1 MISIVDIDQFIE
13 NNNILPVT
21 NISMYDNNGDYTED
35 GLFSEKIFGDLNTNS
50 RKVKYGYIDLG
61 LFILNPLILSM
72 LMKTDQ
78 KIKEII
84 RMETSYT
91 LDEEG
96 ILIKDKENGR
106 TGISFL
112 KEILENGTLNL
123 RPYNDKREKVNEY
136 VKENM
141 EKMWIDKWLVIPPYY
156 RENIESDD
164 FRTID
169 DLNNYYTSLIK
180 LSGEKIKNDM
190 TAWSLQK
197 IVLDIYDYIKS
208 KLSKKEGYIRGNL
221 MGKRV
226 DFSGRA
232 VIINNYNLK
241 LHEAGIPYEMLVK
254 LFEPFIIHEMMN
266 DETFKQYNNLEL
278 KRILDKVY
286 NKTMDNNN
294 IRSIVKKVI
303 QDKIVL
309 LKRDPALHRGSVQ
322 AFKPIIAQQNAIEIH
337 PAVVGPFN
345 ADFDGDSISGTK
357 VKLEI
362 KKDNKTIIINKNIN
376 ELHDL
381 KL

>member
-156 RENIESDD
+156 RENMESDD
-164 FRTID
+164 FRAID

-208 KLSKKEGYIRGNL
+208 KVSKKEGYIRGNL

-376 ELHDL
+376 ELYDL